1 MSTISYSMRSRFVNT
16 LTMLTAAIYL
26 YILNITNKNNT
37 LNIGAKIL
45 GNVREY
51 FNIQY
56 RKSKNNY

>member
-1 MSTISYSMRSRFVNT
+1 MRSRRVNT

-45 GNVREY
+45 GNIREY

>member
-1 MSTISYSMRSRFVNT
+1 MRSRRVNT

-26 YILNITNKNNT
+26 YILNITNKNIT

-45 GNVREY
+45 GNIREY